1 MGGKHS
7 CETIFLYRECV
18 KSLNSPLCLT
28 FDTPSFLVTIRTKPY
43 CINKKSREF
52 IRETFYNNKEASVL
66 FLQMEYL
73 HEDFV
78 VHTWA
83 IVMDWCRLYRSFLSM
98 NKRWHYPMRH
108 YCFCWTDSS
117 CVLLPKGVDYA
128 LRDCCQCCIVHQV
141 HIVADGAIVCRHNR
155 EPYPL
160 DLMEYLTSHEP
171 TFAADGFEVHIS
183 MKPVGRKREG
193 ACVEKA
199 SKDTRQ
205 FQLTGTTP
213 VRDKK

>member
-1 MGGKHS
+1 MGGKHP

-78 VHTWA
+78 VHT
-83 IVMDWCRLYRSFLSM
+83 
-98 NKRWHYPMRH
+98 
-108 YCFCWTDSS
+108 
-117 CVLLPKGVDYA
+117 
-128 LRDCCQCCIVHQV
+128 
-141 HIVADGAIVCRHNR
+141 
-155 EPYPL
+155 
-160 DLMEYLTSHEP
+160 
-171 TFAADGFEVHIS
+171 
-183 MKPVGRKREG
+183 
-193 ACVEKA
+193 
-199 SKDTRQ
+199 
-205 FQLTGTTP
+205 
-213 VRDKK
+213 